1 MEFLV
6 WIGTIVTVLGL
17 AGVIWSL
24 VSVTRLRRA
33 KLDDA
38 TLRER
43 MKRILPINMAAFFLS
58 FLGLMM
64 VVVGVIL
71 G

>member
-1 MEFLV
+1 MELLV
-6 WIGTIVTVLGL
+6 GIGTIVTILGL

-24 VSVTRLRRA
+24 VSVARARRA
-33 KLDDA
+33 QLGEDA
-38 TLRER
+38 LRAR
-43 MKRILPINMAAFFLS
+43 MKQILPVNMGALFLS
-58 FLGLMM
+58 FLGLMI

>member
-1 MEFLV
+1 METLV
-6 WIGTIVTVLGL
+6 WIGTLVTVLGL
-17 AGVIWSL
+17 AGVVWSL
-24 VSVTRLRRA
+24 VSVARARRA
-33 KLDDA
+33 QLDDE

-43 MKRILPINMAAFFLS
+43 MKRILPINLGAFFLS

>member
-1 MEFLV
+1 MEILV
-6 WIGTIVTVLGL
+6 WIGTLVTALGL
-17 AGVIWSL
+17 AGVVWSL
-24 VSVTRLRRA
+24 VSVARARRA
-33 KLDDA
+33 GLDDDA
-38 TLRER
+38 LRER
-43 MKRILPINMAAFFLS
+43 MKRILPINLGAFFLS